1 MTRRVKNVPTSTRK
15 AVCLSTGELTW
26 GCVGMELEEACG
38 TRRTERVENQTNQ
51 QNKLENRLIRC
62 ILDAGEVILKSGG
75 EINRV
80 EDTMARMC
88 RAYGFVRTDVFTI
101 TSSIVITVYTAGGE
115 ILTQTRRIRGY
126 DMNLDRIHQM
136 NQLAR
141 EVCETPIEV
150 GELERRIREIQNTKE
165 LEPWKMML
173 LYGANAAVF
182 SVFFGGGPA
191 EALFGALTGMGL
203 CLLLGATEHI
213 FTNEIVCYAFC
224 SALGGLFLGL
234 IRKYVMAYAV
244 DPALMGNIMLLIP
257 GIPFTN
263 SIRDMLSGDTMSGLL
278 RMCECLLRTVAVAAG
293 FVGVMTLLGVA
304 GI

>member
-1 MTRRVKNVPTSTRK
+1 M
-15 AVCLSTGELTW
+15 
-26 GCVGMELEEACG
+26 
-38 TRRTERVENQTNQ
+38 
-51 QNKLENRLIRC
+51 
-62 ILDAGEVILKSGG
+62 
-75 EINRV
+75 
-80 EDTMARMC
+80 
-88 RAYGFVRTDVFTI
+88 RTDVFTI

-203 CLLLGATEHI
+203 CLLLGATEHV

>member
-1 MTRRVKNVPTSTRK
+1 
-15 AVCLSTGELTW
+15 
-26 GCVGMELEEACG
+26 
-38 TRRTERVENQTNQ
+38 
-51 QNKLENRLIRC
+51 
-62 ILDAGEVILKSGG
+62 
-75 EINRV
+75 
-80 EDTMARMC
+80 
-88 RAYGFVRTDVFTI
+88 
-101 TSSIVITVYTAGGE
+101 
-115 ILTQTRRIRGY
+115 
-126 DMNLDRIHQM
+126 
-136 NQLAR
+136 
-141 EVCETPIEV
+141 
-150 GELERRIREIQNTKE
+150 
-165 LEPWKMML
+165 MML

>member
-1 MTRRVKNVPTSTRK
+1 MTQGNK
-15 AVCLSTGELTW
+15 LSSGGSLQDDRLAES
-26 GCVGMELEEACG
+26 
-38 TRRTERVENQTNQ
+38 VENQKNQ
-51 QNKLENRLIRC
+51 QNETENRLIRC

-80 EDTMARMC
+80 EDTMTRMC

-101 TSSIVITVYTAGGE
+101 TSSIVITVYTAGGA

-141 EVCETPIEV
+141 EVCGTPIGV
-150 GELERRIREIQNTKE
+150 DELEQRIRMIQNTRE
-165 LEPWKMML
+165 LDLWKMVL
-173 LYGANAAVF
+173 LYGVNAAVF
-182 SVFFGGGPA
+182 SVFFGGDLL

-203 CLLLGATEHI
+203 CLLLHVTEHI

-224 SALGGLFLGL
+224 SAIGGLFLGL
-234 IRKYVMAYAV
+234 IRKYMVAYEV

-293 FVGVMTLLGVA
+293 FVGAMTLLGV
-304 GI
+304 